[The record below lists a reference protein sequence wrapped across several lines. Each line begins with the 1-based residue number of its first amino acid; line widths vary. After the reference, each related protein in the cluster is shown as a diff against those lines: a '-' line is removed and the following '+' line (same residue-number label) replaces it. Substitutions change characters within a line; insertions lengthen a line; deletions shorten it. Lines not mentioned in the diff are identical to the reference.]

1 MSINLQ
7 PIIVHFSTNHSI
19 KLQEELV
26 LPPKQSKPSKI
37 SSHPKDSE
45 EYKIDKKRY
54 MREYRNTHKDQFK
67 VYKERQLLTGDI
79 EKKREMQNLYAKRYY
94 HNKKH
99 SETNPFMVITVE
111 EQLRMIRDKNLS
123 QNL

>member
-37 SSHPKDSE
+37 SNHPKGSE
-45 EYKIDKKRY
+45 EYKSDLRAYAKKY
-54 MREYRNTHKDQFK
+54 RETHKEQFK
-67 VYKERQLLTGDI
+67 VYKERQLHTGDI
-79 EKKREMQNLYAKRYY
+79 ENKRQMQNLYAKRYY

-111 EQLRMIRDKNLS
+111 EQLKMIRDKNLS